1 MLIYCDSDNL
11 EGKQTDR
18 QRYSMRPSRTY
29 NNQEFSPPS
38 PRQKLSTTLLYF
50 WPGSDTMLFMSNNI
64 GCMCVDVMLRFQG
77 CTVHIPRSLR
87 NMVFLFLSSPLLFP
101 RGEVHN
107 AWPHQILKTNHERA
121 LLHLQTQ
128 ERSKKEKQKKMVKTW
143 NWRELHNWATED
155 QLTF

>member
-1 MLIYCDSDNL
+1 MFSSCLYCKNKKAWNL
-11 EGKQTDR
+11 RLKFWIN
-18 QRYSMRPSRTY
+18 SPY
-29 NNQEFSPPS
+29 NKTTVFA
-38 PRQKLSTTLLYF
+38 KLSTTFLYI
-50 WPGSDTMLFMSNNI
+50 WPGSDIMSFMSNNI
-64 GCMCVDVMLRFQG
+64 GYMCVDVMLRFQG

-107 AWPHQILKTNHERA
+107 AWPHQIWKTNHERA

-143 NWRELHNWATED
+143 T
-155 QLTF
+155 